1 MSLLDAMNELKQ
13 KGFNPKDG
21 KEYNPYE
28 PIPDDTYLMS
38 FDNATHNAKGD
49 RDFLMLTFSVVQGE
63 YEGRQESIFPS
74 LAQTKANGDPM
85 PNSVIAR
92 SISEIQIIGETLDNP
107 VPDKC
112 FAFEN
117 ETEAYEAIA
126 KALQPACGKVL
137 KVTIKTTPN
146 KKNPQYP
153 FRNYTFEKQE
163 QPKVADAKDPFN
175 GTGDTID
182 ISDDDL
188 PF

>member
-1 MSLLDAMNELKQ
+1 
-13 KGFNPKDG
+13 
-21 KEYNPYE
+21 
-28 PIPDDTYLMS
+28 MS
-38 FDNATHNAKGD
+38 FDNVTHNAKGD
-49 RDFLMLTFSVVQGE
+49 RDFLMLTFSVIQGE

-74 LAQTKANGDPM
+74 LAQTKVNGDPM

-92 SISEIQIIGETLDNP
+92 SISEIQIIGETLNNP

-117 ETEAYEAIA
+117 ETEAYDAIA
-126 KALQPACGKVL
+126 EALQPACGKVL

-163 QPKVADAKDPFN
+163 QPKVVDAQDPFN
-175 GTGDTID
+175 GTGDTVD
-182 ISDDDL
+182 INDDDL